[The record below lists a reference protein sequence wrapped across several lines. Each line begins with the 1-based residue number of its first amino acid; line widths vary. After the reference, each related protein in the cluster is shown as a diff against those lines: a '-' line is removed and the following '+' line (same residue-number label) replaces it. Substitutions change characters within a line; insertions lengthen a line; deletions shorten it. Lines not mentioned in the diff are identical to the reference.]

1 MESYRSLANKRWFF
15 KSIRYVLSFLLTL
28 VLCDSFSPPRCLI
41 RVLTFFS
48 FENVNNLVLLVD
60 RVQDGL
66 NDFPEDVRDRV
77 VVVFSAHS
85 LPMKVVNRGDQY
97 VPEVAATA
105 HAVMERL
112 NFSNRHVMAWQSQ
125 VGPLPWMGPQTGTCC
140 CFT

>member
-1 MESYRSLANKRWFF
+1 MFDTCTYL
-15 KSIRYVLSFLLTL
+15 
-28 VLCDSFSPPRCLI
+28 
-41 RVLTFFS
+41 FS

-140 CFT
+140 CFTWMFYVDVFFQKCVSK